1 MDKSIH
7 INIRITLQ
15 QWNHTKE
22 KCKKYGINYSEY
34 IRRLID
40 SDMGKQVALQSQFEF
55 LSKKQLAYEIN
66 RIGNNINQIV
76 KNVNMHYYTD
86 YEKKKLFAMMQK
98 IIELFADGERK
109 ENNDE

>member
-15 QWNHTKE
+15 QWNHTKD

-40 SDMGKQVALQSQFEF
+40 SDMGKQVALQSQDEF
-55 LSKKQLAYEIN
+55 LAKKQLAYEIN